1 VSLTGWALPSLLALV
16 ALALFVV
23 IVAGRPRRGGVAGI
37 LGRATAA
44 VSMCAAVVATCAV
57 VLNDHYLFFVT
68 WTDVLDNGSSASTT
82 VSRGALP
89 AVADTLPP
97 AVTVAPATAVLAPL
111 PAPGQQWQT
120 YTVKG
125 ARTGLVGQ
133 VLVYLPKGYDPNSGV
148 RYPVIE
154 ALHGWPGGPTA
165 VNHELNLDTTFQS
178 LVDAHR
184 VAPPIVVMPQI
195 NIPLTLDTEC
205 VNAPTGQG
213 PQTMSWLGQDI
224 PTWIGTHF
232 RVADRR
238 TSWLVLGASY
248 GGWCA
253 ANVGLHYPATFGGA
267 VSFLGYNSPEFA
279 PAYVP
284 FKSDPAGLKTYQL
297 VSVAGH
303 HPPPIALWLMAS
315 KEDHSAYAALVA
327 LLKAARP
334 PLSVT
339 AHVLHHGG
347 HNVATIPPTE
357 AAMVSW
363 LVKTLPGFAPHA

>member
-1 VSLTGWALPSLLALV
+1 MSLTGWALPAVLIAIVVVLL
-16 ALALFVV
+16 VV
-23 IVAGRPRRGGVAGI
+23 IALGRPRRRGPLGL
-37 LGRATAA
+37 LGRAGAA
-44 VSMCAAVVATCAV
+44 VTMCAAAIAVCGVA
-57 VLNDHYLFFVT
+57 LNDQYLFFVT
-68 WTDVLDNGSSASTT
+68 WSDVIDSGSSASTT

-89 AVADTLPP
+89 TVADTLPP
-97 AVTVAPATAVLAPL
+97 GVRTAPDSATLPPL
-111 PAPGQQWQT
+111 PAPGRQWQS

-125 ARTGLVGQ
+125 ASTGLVGQ
-133 VLVYLPKGYDPNSGV
+133 VLVYLPKGYDPDSRT

-165 VNHELNLDTTFQS
+165 VNHELDLDTTFQS
-178 LVDAHR
+178 LVDAKK

-205 VNAPTGQG
+205 VDAPAGKG
-213 PQTMSWLGQDI
+213 PETMRWLGQDI
-224 PTWIGTHF
+224 PAWVGRHF

-253 ANVGLHYPATFGGA
+253 TNVGMHYPATFGGA
-267 VSFLGYNSPEFA
+267 VSFMGYNSPEFY
-279 PAYVP
+279 PAYLP
-284 FKSDPAGLKTYQL
+284 FKDDPSGVKPYRL
-297 VSVAGH
+297 VSLAGH
-303 HPPPIALWLMAS
+303 HSPPMAIWLMAS
-315 KEDHSAYAALVA
+315 KEDRSAYAALVA

-339 AHVLHHGG
+339 AHVLRHGG

-357 AAMVSW
+357 ASMLSW